1 MFSLLDEI
9 LKDLFVPQRIHGAP
23 EALVL
28 EAQELVGLNSSPSR
42 RYSLVISRSRGQ
54 RRRWRARASE
64 APSGLLPGDCWR
76 RAGPT
81 SATVSNAGFVMNR
94 SNKAVNYSF
103 EVIT

>member
-1 MFSLLDEI
+1 MALTE
-9 LKDLFVPQRIHGAP
+9 VCRTQRP
-23 EALVL
+23 RSTNRL
-28 EAQELVGLNSSPSR
+28 

-54 RRRWRARASE
+54 RRRWRAPVSE

-81 SATVSNAGFVMNR
+81 SATVSNAGCVMNR
-94 SNKAVNYSF
+94 SNKAVQINYSF